1 MLELRDLCSSVSI
14 CFCFYVGLTV
24 LREPCREIDAE
35 FCITRAGTF
44 QSEMNIQALLK
55 VCHLV
60 ALSSGRRLS
69 WAEGQDKKS
78 ATGQRVTQH
87 QLVSPPPCLVSVC
100 PSSGAFQRVGGAS
113 NLSVHPGSAEL
124 THAPPSPAGNGVIF
138 QNGTNFS

>member
-1 MLELRDLCSSVSI
+1 MLSRLR
-14 CFCFYVGLTV
+14 
-24 LREPCREIDAE
+24 LRPFLRGINSPEIDAE
-35 FCITRAGTF
+35 FCITGAGTF

-55 VCHLV
+55 VGHLV

-87 QLVSPPPCLVSVC
+87 QLVFSPCLVSVC

-113 NLSVHPGSAEL
+113 NLSVHPGCAEL
-124 THAPPSPAGNGVIF
+124 THAPPPALHPLTPTPPSPAGNGVIF
-138 QNGTNFS
+138 QNGTNVS

>member
-24 LREPCREIDAE
+24 LREPCWEIDAE

-55 VCHLV
+55 VGHLV

-87 QLVSPPPCLVSVC
+87 QLVSPPRFSLSLSFLGGIPARRGCEQSVRPSWLCRANPC
-100 PSSGAFQRVGGAS
+100 
-113 NLSVHPGSAEL
+113 
-124 THAPPSPAGNGVIF
+124 PPPHLLLEMA
-138 QNGTNFS
+138 